1 MRCND
6 IMGSRYRRA
15 GPGRAGGGKAEVL
28 ADQGPNE
35 NKDCH
40 SGVDKSWKE
49 MLHRGAN
56 KPGCWGAGSEAI
68 LGYNAPDGI
77 WQKEV
82 MGEQERMTL
91 RW

>member
-77 WQKEV
+77 WQKEA